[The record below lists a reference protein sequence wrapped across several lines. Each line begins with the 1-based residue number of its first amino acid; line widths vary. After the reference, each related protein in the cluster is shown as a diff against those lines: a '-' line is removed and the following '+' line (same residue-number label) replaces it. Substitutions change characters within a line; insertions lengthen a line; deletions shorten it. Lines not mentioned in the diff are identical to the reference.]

1 MRSFKFDWVKTVAD
15 LRKKSEKELQ
25 ELFDMFLFRIGERM
39 ERLTDA
45 ARESGIS
52 LDYSLE
58 SLNEIETLVLQK
70 SIDRNHD
77 LYDDVACYIGE
88 VVRKTFGG
96 QWECCLDM
104 KSNSVFYGMP
114 VVSGYNKYGVL
125 LSPYELL
132 NIFLLRKKTG
142 LLAHSIEMDVNP
154 SIC

>member
-1 MRSFKFDWVKTVAD
+1 MVS
-15 LRKKSEKELQ
+15 LREKSKVELQ

-39 ERLTDA
+39 ERLIDA
-45 ARESGIS
+45 TRKSGIN

-58 SLNEIETLVLQK
+58 SLNEIETFVLQK
-70 SIDRNHD
+70 GIDRNHD
-77 LYDDVACYIGE
+77 LYDDIACYIGE

-104 KSNSVFYGMP
+104 KSNSLFYGMP

-142 LLAHSIEMDVNP
+142 MLAQSIEMDVNP

>member
-1 MRSFKFDWVKTVAD
+1 MVS
-15 LRKKSEKELQ
+15 LREKSKVELQ
-25 ELFDMFLFRIGERM
+25 DTFDMFLFRLGERM
-39 ERLTDA
+39 ERLKDA
-45 ARESGIS
+45 VAEVGIS

-58 SLNEIETLVLQK
+58 SLKEIETFVLQK

-77 LYDDVACYIGE
+77 LYDDIACYIGE

-104 KSNSVFYGMP
+104 KSNSLFYGMP
-114 VVSGYNKYGVL
+114 VVSGYNKHGVL

-142 LLAHSIEMDVNP
+142 LLARSIEMDVNP
-154 SIC
+154 PMNSEYGKLVGGK

>member
-1 MRSFKFDWVKTVAD
+1 MAD
-15 LRKKSEKELQ
+15 LREKSKEELQ
-25 ELFDMFLFRIGERM
+25 EIFDMFLFRMGERLS
-39 ERLTDA
+39 RLKDA
-45 ARESGIS
+45 AAERGIN

-58 SLNEIETLVLQK
+58 SLKEIESFVL
-70 SIDRNHD
+70 RNNIGREHD

-104 KSNSVFYGMP
+104 KDNASFYGMP
-114 VVSGYNKYGVL
+114 VISGYNKYGVL

-132 NIFLLRKKTG
+132 GIFLLRKQTG

-154 SIC
+154 PNLGG